1 MTMDR
6 ITIAHGAGGED
17 SWFIVKK
24 LIVDRIPRSLR
35 RALSG
40 IGLEELDDGASIAVD
55 GKHIVFTTDSFTVN
69 PLFFPGGNIGS
80 LAASGTI
87 NDLVVMAAK
96 PIAFM
101 DSIVVEEGF
110 SVDQLRE
117 IINSYTS
124 ILVKYNIA
132 LIGGDFKVMPKGSL
146 DKIVITSVGIGLSR
160 KPIVDNKLSSGD
172 KIVVTGPIA
181 EHGSVILA
189 AQLGMLDEV
198 KELKS
203 DSKPLIHI
211 LPVIEKYIDYIDA
224 ARDPTR
230 GGLAATLNEWI
241 HGSNYTIVVDRSLI
255 PIRDE
260 VRFFLD
266 SLGIDP
272 LQVASE
278 GVAVFAIKNDVAEEF
293 TEELKKVGE
302 VHASIIGE
310 VTEPSDS
317 ILRGKVV
324 LKTEVGGKM
333 ILRASSLNLPRIC

>member
-1 MTMDR
+1 MIDR
-6 ITIAHGAGGED
+6 VTIAHGAGGED

-24 LIVDRIPRSLR
+24 LIVDKVPKLLR
-35 RALSG
+35 KAMNG
-40 IGLEELDDGASIAVD
+40 IGLDELDDGASIAIE

-110 SVDQLRE
+110 PLRQLRE
-117 IINSYTS
+117 IIDSYVG
-124 ILVKYNIA
+124 ILEKHGIA

-146 DKIVITSVGIGLSR
+146 DKIVLTSIGIGISR
-160 KPIVDNKLSSGD
+160 KPIVDNRLENGD

-189 AQLGMLDEV
+189 AQLGMLDEA
-198 KELKS
+198 KELRS

-211 LPVIEKYIDYIDA
+211 LPVINKYIDFIDA

-230 GGLAATLNEWI
+230 GGLAATLNEWVQDSI
-241 HGSNYTIVVDRSLI
+241 YAIVVDRSLV
-255 PIRDE
+255 PVRDE

-272 LQVASE
+272 LHVACE
-278 GVAVFAIKNDVAEEF
+278 GVAVFAIRNDVAEEF
-293 TEELKKVGE
+293 TKELKKVGE
-302 VHASIIGE
+302 KHASIIGE
-310 VTEPSDS
+310 VVKPTNN
-317 ILRGKVV
+317 ILKGKVV
-324 LKTEVGGKM
+324 LETEVGGKM
-333 ILRASSLNLPRIC
+333 LLRASSLNLPRIC